1 MDFLQGMSAMDT
13 QRRLVSAINKK
24 IKQLKALNDKYL
36 ELQQE
41 NAALKAELEKLKS
54 KKTSSTRR
62 KTTTKKVE
70 PDDADT

>member
-24 IKQLKALNDKYL
+24 IKQLKALNEKYL
-36 ELQQE
+36 SLLEE

-62 KTTTKKVE
+62 KATTKKAE
-70 PDDADT
+70 SDDADT